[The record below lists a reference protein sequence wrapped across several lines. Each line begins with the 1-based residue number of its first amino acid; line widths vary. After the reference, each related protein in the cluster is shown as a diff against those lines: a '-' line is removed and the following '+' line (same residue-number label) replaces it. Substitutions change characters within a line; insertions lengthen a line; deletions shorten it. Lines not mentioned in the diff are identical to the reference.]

1 MSEGI
6 PVAATVHIG
15 CCGWSYLEER
25 GFAVQIKRKYSTKL
39 QAYAQLFDAVEI
51 NSTFY
56 RLPRVLTAQ
65 KWRSEADAVNP
76 KFEFTVKAY
85 QGITHLHRFMGES
98 ISLFTELKG
107 ICRTLETSVVLF
119 QSPASFRPTDVSL
132 KAMKSFFKK
141 IDRDNLTCVW
151 EPRGK
156 WYDNPALIVET
167 CEECKLVHC
176 VDPFRNEPLVF
187 GEEKIAYFRLHG
199 FGKPSMYQYDFS
211 EDELERLLSILE
223 PLRRSLR
230 HVYIFFNNVFC
241 YRNGLE
247 FGGLLQR

>member
-6 PVAATVHIG
+6 PVAAIVHIG

-25 GFAVQIKRKYSTKL
+25 EFAAQIKRKYSTKL
-39 QAYAQLFDAVEI
+39 QAYAQLFDTVEI

-56 RLPRVLTAQ
+56 RLPRVSTAQ
-65 KWRSEADAVNP
+65 KWRDEAGAVNS

-85 QGITHLHRFMGES
+85 QGITHIHRFMGES
-98 ISLFTELKG
+98 ISLFTQLRE
-107 ICRTLETSVVLF
+107 ICRTLKTSVVLF

-132 KAMKSFFKK
+132 KAMKSFFNK
-141 IDRDNLTCVW
+141 IGRYNFTCVW

-167 CEECKLVHC
+167 CEECRLVHC
-176 VDPFRNEPLVF
+176 VDPYRNEPLVF

-199 FGKPSMYQYDFS
+199 FGKPSMDRYDFS
-211 EDELERLLSILE
+211 EQELSRLATILN
-223 PLRRSLR
+223 SLPPSLH
-230 HVYIFFNNVFC
+230 HVYILFNNVFC
-241 YRNGLE
+241 YENATGFRK
-247 FGGLLQR
+247 LLNK

>member
-1 MSEGI
+1 MAGAI
-6 PVAATVHIG
+6 PVAATMHIG

-25 GFAVQIKRKYSTKL
+25 KFAAQMRRKYSTKL

-56 RLPRVLTAQ
+56 GLPRVSTAQ

-76 KFEFTVKAY
+76 KFEFTVKAH

-98 ISLFTELKG
+98 TSLFTQLKE

-132 KAMKSFFKK
+132 KAMKSFFNE
-141 IDRDNLTCVW
+141 IERSDLTCVW

-199 FGKPSMYQYDFS
+199 FGKPSMYRYDFS
-211 EDELERLLSILE
+211 EQELGRLATILN
-223 PLRRSLR
+223 SLPPSLH
-230 HVYIFFNNVFC
+230 HVYILFNNVFC
-241 YRNGLE
+241 YENATGFRK
-247 FGGLLQR
+247 LLNK

>member
-1 MSEGI
+1 MAGGI

-25 GFAVQIKRKYSTKL
+25 EFAAQIKRKYSTKL

-51 NSTFY
+51 NLTFY
-56 RLPRVLTAQ
+56 RLPRVSTAQ
-65 KWRSEADAVNP
+65 KWCDEAGAVNP

-98 ISLFTELKG
+98 ILLFTQLRE
-107 ICRTLETSVVLF
+107 ICRTLKTSVVLF

-132 KAMKSFFKK
+132 KAMKSFFNE
-141 IDRDNLTCVW
+141 IERSDLTCVW

-156 WYDNPALIVET
+156 CYDSPPFIAEV
-167 CEECKLVHC
+167 CEECRLVHC

-199 FGKPSMYQYDFS
+199 FGKPSMYRYDFS
-211 EDELERLLSILE
+211 EQELSRLATILN
-223 PLRRSLR
+223 SLLPSL
-230 HVYIFFNNVFC
+230 HDVYILFNNVFC
-241 YRNGLE
+241 YRDGLAFQE
-247 FGGLLQR
+247 LLKV

>member
-1 MSEGI
+1 MAGGI
-6 PVAATVHIG
+6 PVAVTVHIG
-15 CCGWSYLEER
+15 CCGWSYFEER
-25 GFAVQIKRKYSTKL
+25 EFAAQIKRKYSTKL

-56 RLPRVLTAQ
+56 RLPRVSTAQ

-76 KFEFTVKAY
+76 KFEFAVKVY

-98 ISLFTELKG
+98 IALFTQLRE

-132 KAMKSFFKK
+132 KAMKSFFNK
-141 IDRDNLTCVW
+141 IDRDNFTCVW

-199 FGKPSMYQYDFS
+199 FGKPSMYRYDFS
-211 EDELERLLSILE
+211 EQELSRLATILS
-223 PLRRSLR
+223 SLPPSL
-230 HVYIFFNNVFC
+230 HDVYILFNNVFC
-241 YRNGLE
+241 YENATGFRK
-247 FGGLLQR
+247 LLNK